1 MAEQDKPFVCYK
13 SGWSLKITPRNAAG
27 WRALLVWML
36 ALALL
41 TAPFVWLIARQHS
54 DAQVAAY
61 VTGYVLLTVGWSLT
75 MMRWMYLRSEVIDI
89 DELLKLKRELDARKR
104 R

>member
-41 TAPFVWLIARQHS
+41 TAPFVWLFARQHS